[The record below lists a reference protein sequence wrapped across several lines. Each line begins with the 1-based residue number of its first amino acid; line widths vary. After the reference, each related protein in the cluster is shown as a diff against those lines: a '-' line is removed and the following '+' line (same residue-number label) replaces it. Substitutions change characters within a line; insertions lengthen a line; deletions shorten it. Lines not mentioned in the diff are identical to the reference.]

1 MSHKSSFK
9 SIKDFLEK
17 NKELLKKNFGIKSIG
32 IFGSF
37 AKRNANK
44 SSDIDILVEFQDGDE
59 TFKNYMGLKFF
70 LEDSFG
76 RKVDLVITETLKQM
90 IKEDI
95 LREVVYV

>member
-1 MSHKSSFK
+1 MSRKSSFK

-17 NKELLKKNFGIKSIG
+17 NKEKLTKRFGITNIG

-37 AKRNANK
+37 AKRDAK
-44 SSDIDILVEFQDGDE
+44 ESSDIDILIEFEEGYE

-70 LEDSFG
+70 LEDNFG
-76 RKVDLVITETLKQM
+76 RNVDLVITETLKPM

>member
-9 SIKDFLEK
+9 SIKDFLQK
-17 NKELLKKNFGIKSIG
+17 NKEQLTKNFGIKNIG

-37 AKRNANK
+37 ATRDAKE
-44 SSDIDILVEFQDGDE
+44 SSDIDILVEFKDGYE

-70 LEDSFG
+70 LEDNFG
-76 RKVDLVITETLKQM
+76 RKVDLVITETLKPM